1 MAFHA
6 ESRSD
11 STSRSVRTEVTVLQ
25 QQRSVLFSSPAE
37 ALSDTC
43 PLCGNPLFPITPHQ
57 TNAFAPDPAQ
67 PHGNCPG
74 PDHKELK
81 EFKEL
86 KDQPID
92 PPHSGDSRRL
102 R

>member
-1 MAFHA
+1 MALHA

-11 STSRSVRTEVTVLQ
+11 SASRSVRTEVTVHQ
-25 QQRSVLFSSPAE
+25 EQRSILFSGPTE
-37 ALSDTC
+37 TLSDTC
-43 PLCGNPLFPITPHQ
+43 PLCGNPLFPPTPQQ
-57 TNAFAPDPAQ
+57 TNAFPQDPAQ

-74 PDHKELK
+74 PDHKEL
-81 EFKEL
+81 KEL